1 MVMRLL
7 TNLKSIVYFVS
18 FPFTR
23 THELKNSRTYK
34 LKNSKT
40 YKLKNSP
47 SCNIPLTP
55 RQSNR

>member
-1 MVMRLL
+1 MRLL
-7 TNLKSIVYFVS
+7 TNLKSIIYFVS

-23 THELKNSRTYK
+23 THE